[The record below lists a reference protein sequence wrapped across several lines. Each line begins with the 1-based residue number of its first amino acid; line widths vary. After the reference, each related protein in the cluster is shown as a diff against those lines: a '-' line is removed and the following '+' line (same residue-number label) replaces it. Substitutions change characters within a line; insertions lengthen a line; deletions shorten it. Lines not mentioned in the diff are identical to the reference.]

1 MTNTQLGDRL
11 GDAACSS
18 AGVLILVLHSGCA
31 DRCTVL
37 CSVVTAA
44 APDSLHHA
52 RLLTCSVFF
61 RNSVGNHDR
70 DGGFRRSLV
79 FLVPGVTA
87 VRRRLCSCCYPG
99 GLPGRFPVP
108 LHSLLPFSSAA
119 GDQDPYPRRGTP
131 LCPLTY
137 GKQYCREGCHVDI
150 L

>member
-11 GDAACSS
+11 GDAACSC

-31 DRCTVL
+31 ERCTVL

-61 RNSVGNHDR
+61 ATVLVIMIS
-70 DGGFRRSLV
+70 GFRRSLV
-79 FLVPGVTA
+79 FLVSGVTA
-87 VRRRLCSCCYPG
+87 VRRLLCSCCYTG
-99 GLPGRFPVP
+99 VLPGRFPVP